1 MGKKDY
7 VMEAVYLMYMRDPE
21 DPDTLGC
28 DEGPEGI
35 DDEDNQS

>member
-1 MGKKDY
+1 
-7 VMEAVYLMYMRDPE
+7 MYERIYWRDPE

-28 DEGPEGI
+28 DEGPEGV